1 MKAREFLAQKLG
13 DEVELRNI
21 IKEPLSVDELR
32 RLASRVG
39 GVDELVAPKRRAE
52 AEGLHGEKLLRW
64 LAADGAR
71 VTGARSR
78 ARTRGVRGAG
88 RESRGSLVGETGR
101 PTRSCRSADA
111 RGAPPRVI
119 SSGGEER
126 RGGGHGRS
134 LPRGALARN
143 PST

>member
-1 MKAREFLAQKLG
+1 MKAREFLAHKLG
-13 DEVELRNI
+13 DGVELRNI

-71 VTGARSR
+71 VRRPIVVTGSKVTLGFSESAR
-78 ARTRGVRGAG
+78 
-88 RESRGSLVGETGR
+88 EELD
-101 PTRSCRSADA
+101 SA
-111 RGAPPRVI
+111 
-119 SSGGEER
+119 
-126 RGGGHGRS
+126 
-134 LPRGALARN
+134 L
-143 PST
+143 

>member
-1 MKAREFLAQKLG
+1 MKAREFLARKVG

-71 VTGARSR
+71 VRRPIVVTGAKVTLGFSEA
-78 ARTRGVRGAG
+78 AR
-88 RESRGSLVGETGR
+88 EEL
-101 PTRSCRSADA
+101 DA
-111 RGAPPRVI
+111 
-119 SSGGEER
+119 
-126 RGGGHGRS
+126 
-134 LPRGALARN
+134 LL
-143 PST
+143 

>member
-21 IKEPLSVDELR
+21 IKEPLSVEELR

-71 VTGARSR
+71 VRRPIVVTGAKVTLGFSEA
-78 ARTRGVRGAG
+78 AR
-88 RESRGSLVGETGR
+88 
-101 PTRSCRSADA
+101 
-111 RGAPPRVI
+111 
-119 SSGGEER
+119 EE
-126 RGGGHGRS
+126 
-134 LPRGALARN
+134 LEAAL
-143 PST
+143 